1 MRGEEIVMATHAPM
15 PSVGDPAP
23 EIDAETT
30 GGGRFVLSQQRGR
43 WVVVFFYV
51 RANTPG

>member
-1 MRGEEIVMATHAPM
+1 M
-15 PSVGDPAP
+15 PKVGDLAP
-23 EIDAETT
+23 GINAETA
-30 GGGRFVLSQQRGR
+30 GGGRFVLSDALGR

>member
-1 MRGEEIVMATHAPM
+1 MAERPLM
-15 PSVGDPAP
+15 PRVGDVAP
-23 EIDAETT
+23 EIDAPTT
-30 GGGRFVLSQQRGR
+30 GGGRFTLSSERGR

>member
-1 MRGEEIVMATHAPM
+1 MTTPAAM
-15 PSVGDPAP
+15 PAVGDPAP

-30 GGGRFVLSQQRGR
+30 GGGRFTLSGERGK
-43 WVVVFFYV
+43 WVAVFFYV

>member
-1 MRGEEIVMATHAPM
+1 MSEHPATL
-15 PSVGDPAP
+15 SVGDIAP

-30 GGGRFVLSQQRGR
+30 GGDRFVLSGARGR
-43 WVVVFFYV
+43 WVVLFFYV

>member
-1 MRGEEIVMATHAPM
+1 MAKHPPM
-15 PSVGDPAP
+15 PNVGDPAP

-30 GGGRFVLSQQRGR
+30 GGGRFTLSAERGK